1 MYVTKGD
8 GERKGKK
15 EEIAPLLILVIS
27 NGRAAMGYCH
37 LNIYYMDKCNH
48 IIKLYR
54 KGTEEAL

>member
-8 GERKGKK
+8 RERKGKK
-15 EEIAPLLILVIS
+15 KEIAPLLILGIS
-27 NGRAAMGYCH
+27 NRRAAMEYFH

-54 KGTEEAL
+54 KGTEQA